1 MTNVRVY
8 GGGGAKARHGS
19 REGSPLLAGLL
30 VGIVLMIVWIA
41 LARMTLKDVGLASWG
56 VGALIGI
63 AVAKAA
69 RPPTRATGTL
79 AVFLAAGVLLVSKV
93 AVVTFGL
100 QPALREQVVKGPEVA
115 SLMFLADMKKN
126 HSFSP
131 TLQHTIDTRPEL
143 VRDSTAM
150 GPGKELRTQMI
161 EEAEARA
168 RTATPAERERM
179 VRAYYDQ
186 TIFQTIGFWFLLI
199 TSFGPLDLLWMG
211 LGIST
216 AWKLGQGTI

>member
-1 MTNVRVY
+1 MGNVRVY
-8 GGGGAKARHGS
+8 GGGGAKVRSG
-19 REGSPLLAGLL
+19 EGSPAISGVL
-30 VGIVLMIVWIA
+30 VGVVLMVAWIV

-63 AVAKAA
+63 AIAKTAK
-69 RPPTRATGTL
+69 PPTRATGTL
-79 AVFLAAGVLLVSKV
+79 AAIVTAGMLLVSKV
-93 AVVTFGL
+93 AVVQFGL

-126 HSFSP
+126 RSFSP
-131 TLQHTIDTRPEL
+131 ELQRTIDTRPDL
-143 VRDSTAM
+143 IRDSSFM
-150 GPGKELRTQMI
+150 GPGEELRTQMI

-168 RTATPAERERM
+168 NAATPVERERM
-179 VRAYYDQ
+179 ARRYYDQ

>member
-1 MTNVRVY
+1 MGNVRVY
-8 GGGGAKARHGS
+8 GGGGAKSRS

-30 VGIVLMIVWIA
+30 VGIVLMVAWIV

-63 AVAKAA
+63 AVAKTA
-69 RPPTRATGTL
+69 RPPTRETGTL
-79 AVFLAAGVLLVSKV
+79 AAVLAACVLVVSKV
-93 AVVTFGL
+93 AVVKLGL
-100 QPALREQVVKGPEVA
+100 QPALREQVIKGPEVT
-115 SLMFLADMKKN
+115 SLMYLADMKKN

-131 TLQHTIDTRPEL
+131 ALQQTIDARPEL
-143 VRDSTAM
+143 VRDSTFM
-150 GPGKELRTQMI
+150 GPGEELRTQMI
-161 EEAEARA
+161 NEAEARA
-168 RTATPAERERM
+168 RSASPAERERM
-179 VRAYYDQ
+179 VRAYYDA

-216 AWKLGQGTI
+216 AWKLGQGSI

>member
-8 GGGGAKARHGS
+8 GGGGAKARRGS

-63 AVAKAA
+63 AVAKTA

-79 AVFLAAGVLLVSKV
+79 AAFLAAGVLLVSKV

-100 QPALREQVVKGPEVA
+100 QPALREQVVKGPEVVT
-115 SLMFLADMKKN
+115 LMFLADMRKN
-126 HSFSP
+126 RSFSP
-131 TLQHTIDTRPEL
+131 ELQRTIDMRPEL
-143 VRDSTAM
+143 VRDSSFM
-150 GPGKELRTQMI
+150 GPGEELRTRMTD
-161 EEAEARA
+161 EAEARA
-168 RTATPAERERM
+168 RAATPTERERM